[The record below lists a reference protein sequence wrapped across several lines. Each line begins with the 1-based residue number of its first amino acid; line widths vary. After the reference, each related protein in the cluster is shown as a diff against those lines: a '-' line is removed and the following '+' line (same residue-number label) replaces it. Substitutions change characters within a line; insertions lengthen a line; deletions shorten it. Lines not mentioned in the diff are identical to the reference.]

1 MEEPP
6 AKFFRLAPG
15 REVRLR
21 GAYFITCTG
30 VTKDDKGE
38 ITGLTCTYDPATR
51 GGDAPDGRKVKGTL
65 HWVSAAHA
73 VEGSVNLYDRL
84 FTVPNPEG
92 GDEGA
97 NFLDN
102 LNPDSLRKLTGVM
115 LEPSLAHAEPGTTY
129 QFERQGYFCADGEGG
144 LVFNRTV
151 TLRDTWAKI
160 GKGAPEKAKAAP
172 AKPAPKGPETPKITM
187 DDFSKVDLRVGLI
200 REVSL
205 VEGSDKL
212 LKLMVDVGEGRLRQ
226 IFAGIRPAC
235 PDPDDLLGR
244 KVAVVANLKE
254 RQMKFGLSEGMI
266 LAGGEGEHMGIVT
279 LNGDPK
285 PGDRIS

>member
-1 MEEPP
+1 
-6 AKFFRLAPG
+6 
-15 REVRLR
+15 
-21 GAYFITCTG
+21 
-30 VTKDDKGE
+30 
-38 ITGLTCTYDPATR
+38 
-51 GGDAPDGRKVKGTL
+51 
-65 HWVSAAHA
+65 
-73 VEGSVNLYDRL
+73 
-84 FTVPNPEG
+84 
-92 GDEGA
+92 
-97 NFLDN
+97 
-102 LNPDSLRKLTGVM
+102 
-115 LEPSLAHAEPGTTY
+115 
-129 QFERQGYFCADGEGG
+129 
-144 LVFNRTV
+144 
-151 TLRDTWAKI
+151 
-160 GKGAPEKAKAAP
+160 
-172 AKPAPKGPETPKITM
+172 M